1 MNYVGG
7 KAKLSHQGLLLL
19 NLNTDVSVT
28 EKNMTWD
35 EAWYGQYSP
44 LTKGISGHVLPMEL
58 ALKL

>member
-1 MNYVGG
+1 MNCLFVQTSFTPERYRKLPQMNYVGG

-35 EAWYGQYSP
+35 EAWYG
-44 LTKGISGHVLPMEL
+44 
-58 ALKL
+58 